1 MAGRLD
7 AALPKFCFQRRL
19 FLWCLEENLLFRT
32 FSGLLIFGVSLVSGS
47 LVSQAAEKAVYP
59 VVVEHK
65 LGTTTILAEPQR
77 IVTLGWNGED
87 AVLSLGI
94 KPIAMPRYGSFPRGI
109 FPWNVERL
117 GAAKPQLLSGDLDF
131 EAIAALRPD
140 LILGVYS
147 GISEL
152 EWKRLSTIAPTVV
165 YRSGP
170 WAADWREV
178 MMQTGLALGVP
189 DQAEQLMLETDAFLQ
204 RIGEDHPVLQGKT
217 FTFGTFFPGSNSLV
231 VYLPNDPRVAAL
243 VGLGLKPSAGV
254 EQLAQNNPTETSA
267 SVSLE
272 QVGEM
277 DADILVMWYRDGA
290 REAAEAQPLFQTLG
304 VVKRGGYVA
313 LDDPISVWS
322 TSALSVLSIPYGF
335 SRFVPRLAE
344 AAAKAEER

>member
-1 MAGRLD
+1 MFR
-7 AALPKFCFQRRL
+7 AL
-19 FLWCLEENLLFRT
+19 
-32 FSGLLIFGVSLVSGS
+32 SGLLIFGVSLVSGS

-65 LGTTTILAEPQR
+65 LGTTTIPEEPQR

-94 KPIAMPRYGSFPRGI
+94 KPIAMPRYGSFPTGI
-109 FPWNVERL
+109 FPWNEELL
-117 GAAKPQLLSGDLDF
+117 GTAKPQLLSGDLDF
-131 EAIAALRPD
+131 EDLAALRPD

-152 EWKRLSTIAPTVV
+152 EWKRLSKIAPTVV

-178 MMQTGLALGVP
+178 MIQTGLALGVP
-189 DQAEQLMLETDAFLQ
+189 DQAEQLLLETDSFL
-204 RIGEDHPVLQGKT
+204 RKLGEDHPVLQGKT
-217 FTFGTFFPGSNSLV
+217 FTFGTFFPGANSLV

-243 VGLGLKPSAGV
+243 IRLGLKPSSGV
-254 EQLAQNNPTETSA
+254 ERLAKDNATETSV

-272 QVGEM
+272 QIGEI
-277 DADILVMWYRDGA
+277 DADILIMWYREGA
-290 REAAEAQPLFQTLG
+290 RDAAEAQPLFQTLG
-304 VVKRGGYVA
+304 VVKRGSYVA
-313 LDDPISVWS
+313 LDDPVSVWS

-335 SRFVPRLAE
+335 SRFIPRLAE
-344 AAAKAEER
+344 AAAAAKER

>member
-1 MAGRLD
+1 MITL
-7 AALPKFCFQRRL
+7 QRR
-19 FLWCLEENLLFRT
+19 T
-32 FSGLLIFGVSLVSGS
+32 VLIYLAS
-47 LVSQAAEKAVYP
+47 AAIAAPRVAAAGNTGEHAFP
-59 VVVEHK
+59 VVIDHAFGSTKVATK
-65 LGTTTILAEPQR
+65 PQR

-87 AVLSLGI
+87 AVLSLGM
-94 KPIAMPRYGSFPRGI
+94 KPIAMTRYGSFPTGI
-109 FPWNVERL
+109 FPWNEEL
-117 GAAKPQLLSGDLDF
+117 IGAATPQLLSGALDF

-152 EWKRLSTIAPTVV
+152 EWRRLSTIAPTVV

-178 MMQTGLALGVP
+178 MVQTGLVLGVP
-189 DQAEQLMLETDAFLQ
+189 DQAEQLLLETDSFL
-204 RIGEDHPVLQGKT
+204 RKLGEDHPVLQGKT
-217 FTFGTFFPGSNSLV
+217 FTFGTFFPGSNNLV

-243 VGLGLKPSAGV
+243 IGLGLKPSSGV
-254 EQLAQNNPTETSA
+254 ERLAKENPAETSA

-272 QVGEM
+272 RIGAI
-277 DADILVMWYRDGA
+277 DADILIMWYQDGA
-290 REAAEAQPLFQTLG
+290 REGAEAQPLFQTLG

-335 SRFVPRLAE
+335 PRFVPKLAE
-344 AAAKAEER
+344 AAATAEGR

>member
-1 MAGRLD
+1 M
-7 AALPKFCFQRRL
+7 
-19 FLWCLEENLLFRT
+19 LFRA
-32 FSGLLIFGVSLVSGS
+32 FSSLLIFGVSLVSGS
-47 LVSQAAEKAVYP
+47 LVSQAAETAVYP

-65 LGTTTILAEPQR
+65 LGTTTIPAEAQR

-94 KPIAMPRYGSFPRGI
+94 KPIAMPRYGSFPSGI
-109 FPWNVERL
+109 FPWNEERL
-117 GAAKPQLLSGDLDF
+117 GTAKPQLLSGDLDF

-147 GISEL
+147 GISEV

-178 MMQTGLALGVP
+178 LNQTALALGLSN
-189 DQAEQLMLETDAFLQ
+189 QAEQLSLSTDEVL
-204 RIGEDHPVLQGKT
+204 RKLGEDHPVLQGKT
-217 FTFGTFFPGSNSLV
+217 FTFGTFFPGSNSVV
-231 VYLPNDPRVAAL
+231 VYLPKDPRVAAL
-243 VGLGLKPSAGV
+243 INLGMKPSAGI
-254 EQLAQNNPTETSA
+254 EQLAQNNPTETSV

-272 QVGEM
+272 QIAEI
-277 DADILVMWYRDGA
+277 DADILIMWYRDGA
-290 REAAEAQPLFQTLG
+290 REAAEAQPLFQALS

-313 LDDPISVWS
+313 LDDPVSVWS

-335 SRFVPRLAE
+335 PRFVPRLAE
-344 AAAKAEER
+344 AAANSEKR